1 MHSVRVELPDVY
13 DVVRVGARVV
23 LNSDAE
29 REVVKI
35 TEPNQTSRIGIGG
48 RRCARCARRV
58 DVDLPTDGR
67 IMVLG
72 FFEDRWTRERRGIK
86 RWIYVA
92 LIHVPTRS
100 TRDQILA
107 VRRGARHDW
116 SKPGV

>member
-48 RRCARCARRV
+48 RRCARCARRG

-67 IMVLG
+67 IMGLG

-86 RWIYVA
+86 RGIYVA
-92 LIHVPTRS
+92 LIPVPTRS
-100 TRDQILA
+100 TPDQLLA
-107 VRRGARHDW
+107 VRRG
-116 SKPGV
+116 